1 MNFRDQRRRRMDAS
15 LDLTPLID
23 CVFLLLIFF
32 LVTATFAQ
40 QQEQSIVP
48 VELPV
53 GSTGESSS
61 ATEQVTIFLEADG
74 TYSLRRGEDDVQS
87 GMQRGDLEAA
97 LRGLYTAAPDTA
109 LFLRGDREARYGEVM
124 RLLDIARE
132 IGFRRVFNVIQSPD

>member
-1 MNFRDQRRRRMDAS
+1 MNFRESSRRRQDVT

-40 QQEQSIVP
+40 QQQQSVVP

-87 GMQRGDLEAA
+87 GMQRGDLETSLRA
-97 LRGLYTAAPDTA
+97 LYASAPDTS

-132 IGFRRVFNVIQSPD
+132 IGFRRVFNVIQAPE